1 MDASKKAR
9 LITLA
14 ATRRYHHLVAD
25 RPATTPNT
33 VEQSN
38 TIRAAIQTYGT
49 HFAGITRDPKEIAVH
64 EHTSPTQLKIPAV
77 GADLPLCIATS
88 LLQNIVPEV
97 VPHVRSASYSL
108 SCMSPQVRGPSK
120 SSAKSNASPLMLKCR
135 ESLPSTFWRYSVWPK
150 WNLSW
155 WL

>member
-49 HFAGITRDPKEIAVH
+49 HSAGITRGPKEIAIH

-97 VPHVRSASYSL
+97 VPHVRSRVVL
-108 SCMSPQVRGPSK
+108 VIVHVTPGPRPVGGEFQNRLNSGI
-120 SSAKSNASPLMLKCR
+120 
-135 ESLPSTFWRYSVWPK
+135 F
-150 WNLSW
+150 
-155 WL
+155 